1 MSQRAFSKRLQPLLD
16 WLDAFWKFSR
26 PHTIIGT
33 SLSTVGLAIIA
44 LAAMPEAAITGKAG
58 VAVILMLK
66 ALIPCLCAN
75 VYIVGLNQLED
86 VDIDRINKPS
96 LPLAS
101 GAFSRGEGLAIV
113 GVTGLLAIALS
124 SFEGTFLSLTVLA
137 SVAIGTIYSLP
148 PIRLKRFPFWAALC
162 IYSVRGLVINLG
174 LFLHFQQR
182 LGSPSYI
189 PIQIWAL
196 TLFVVLFAFAIAI
209 FKDIPDAKGDRQFK
223 ITTLT
228 LRLGIE
234 TVFNLS
240 RWVLTACYSLMIAIT
255 ILGWIPVQ
263 PVFLIV
269 THLALLGWMWVRSFK
284 VDLQQK
290 HHISQFYQFIWKLF
304 FLEYILF
311 PAACLWKASS

>member
-1 MSQRAFSKRLQPLLD
+1 MGQRVFSKRLQRLLD
-16 WLDAFWKFSR
+16 WIDAFWKFSR

-44 LAAMPEAAITGKAG
+44 LAAMSKEAVIDHPEAVVLLI
-58 VAVILMLK
+58 LK

-75 VYIVGLNQLED
+75 IYIVGLNQLED
-86 VDIDRINKPS
+86 VEIDQINKPS

-101 GAFSRGEGLAIV
+101 GAFSRQEGIGIV
-113 GVTGLLAIALS
+113 GITGLLALVLS
-124 SFEGTFLSLTVLA
+124 SFGGVFLFITVLA
-137 SVAIGTIYSLP
+137 SMAIGTAYSLP

-162 IYSVRGLVINLG
+162 IYSVRGLVINVG

-182 LGSPSYI
+182 LGDTAHI
-189 PIQIWAL
+189 PLQIWAL

-223 ITTLT
+223 IKTLT
-228 LRLGIE
+228 LRLGIA
-234 TVFNLS
+234 TVFNLA

-255 ILGWIPVQ
+255 ILRWIPVQ

-284 VDLQQK
+284 VDLEQK
-290 HHISQFYQFIWKLF
+290 PQISQFYQFIWKLF

-311 PAACLWKASS
+311 PVACLWKTSS